1 MNYNYGKV
9 PSSQIIAEKQY
20 LISAIFKLLPYKEE
34 NYEYL
39 DNYFESVLQRLI
51 GFNRISGF
59 QPEVITIMSLLEYA
73 RQENDFHKYRKAIL
87 DACGLVELIKES
99 DVID

>member
-1 MNYNYGKV
+1 MNIYTEA
-9 PSSQIIAEKQY
+9 PPHQIAAEKQY
-20 LISAIFKLLPYKEE
+20 FVAAIYKLLPYKEDS
-34 NYEYL
+34 YEYL

-51 GFNRISGF
+51 GFNKISGF

-73 RQENDFHKYRKAIL
+73 RGEEDYNKYRKAIL

-99 DVID
+99 DANDD

>member
-1 MNYNYGKV
+1 MNIYSEA
-9 PSSQIIAEKQY
+9 PPQQIAAEKEY
-20 LISAIFKLLPYKEE
+20 LTSAIYKLLPYKESS
-34 NYEYL
+34 YEYL

-73 RQENDFHKYRKAIL
+73 RQEDDFQKYRKAIL
-87 DACGLVELIKES
+87 DACGLVGLIKES
-99 DVID
+99 DAND